1 MQNDTEKRQNVQLKE
16 RETEELKEK
25 NEALQA
31 ELEKNLADLDLR
43 RQSHEDVWKEESA
56 KLDTRSVELVE
67 ERRRLENLPLS

>member
-1 MQNDTEKRQNVQLKE
+1 M
-16 RETEELKEK
+16 KEK

>member
-1 MQNDTEKRQNVQLKE
+1 M
-16 RETEELKEK
+16 KEK

-56 KLDTRSVELVE
+56 KLDTRRIELVE